1 LRATI
6 SATAL
11 KVPVPM
17 PTATALVVVT
27 DQIAMVAVAAEGVAA
42 GDAVVAVEVKAG
54 IARAR
59 RRGELWAPDLRALA
73 RRLPGQRT
81 HLPRKLHRFR
91 RVTVRITTRTLVTRH
106 RNPSSGRPQHRR
118 LRHNM

>member
-1 LRATI
+1 
-6 SATAL
+6 
-11 KVPVPM
+11 M

-27 DQIAMVAVAAEGVAA
+27 DQIAMVAAVAAEDVAA

-54 IARAR
+54 IARAC
-59 RRGELWAPDLRALA
+59 RRGELWAPDLRTLA
-73 RRLPGQRT
+73 WRLPGQRT

-106 RNPSSGRPQHRR
+106 RNPSSGRHQHRR